1 MSNYYDLKSIEA
13 EYDMVIIGGG
23 PAGCTAA
30 VYGRR
35 DDLKVLI
42 LERQFMGGAL
52 ITTYEVENY
61 PAIPEL
67 ISGIDLAKRFHDH
80 AANLGAHIRNGTCQ
94 KIEMDGKIKLVH
106 VEGIDEPIRAKTVI
120 LCTGAS
126 PRLPG
131 AKNEDKFFG
140 KGLSVC
146 ATCDGLFYKGKT
158 VAVIGGGDAAVE
170 EGEYLT
176 RMVDKVYLIHR
187 RVGFRAAKVALDR
200 FLSSPKVEPILNTV
214 VKSMEG
220 GDFLEKLVLENTET
234 GETSELPVDGLF
246 VFVGSTANSAGFEN
260 MGTNIDDNGYFTTGA
275 FMDTGV
281 PGVFAAGDCRK
292 KEVYQ
297 ITTATNDGT
306 LAAKGATKFII
317 ENF

>member
-1 MSNYYDLKSIEA
+1 MSYYDLTSIEA
-13 EYDMVIIGGG
+13 EYDLVIIGGG

-30 VYGRR
+30 IYGKR
-35 DDLKVLI
+35 DDLSVLI
-42 LERQFMGGAL
+42 LEKQFMGGAL

-61 PAIPEL
+61 PGIPET
-67 ISGIDLAKRFHDH
+67 ISGVDLAKRFYQH
-80 AANLGAHIRNGTCQ
+80 AENLGAHIRNGTCTR
-94 KIEMDGKIKLVH
+94 IEKEGKIKLIH
-106 VEGIDEPIRAKTVI
+106 VDGMDKPIRAKTVI

-131 AKNEDKFFG
+131 ATNEDKFFG

-146 ATCDGLFYKGKT
+146 ATCDGVFYKGKT

-176 RMVDKVYLIHR
+176 RHVDKIFLIHR

-200 FLSSPKVEPILNTV
+200 FLGSPKVETILDTV

-220 GDFLEKLVLENTET
+220 DPFLETLILENTKT
-234 GETSELPVDGLF
+234 GETTELKVDGLF
-246 VFVGSTANSAGFEN
+246 VFVGSTANSEGFEN
-260 MGTNIDDNGYFTTGA
+260 MATEIDSNGYFITDNL
-275 FMDTGV
+275 MNTGV
-281 PGVFAAGDCRK
+281 EGVFAAGDCRK